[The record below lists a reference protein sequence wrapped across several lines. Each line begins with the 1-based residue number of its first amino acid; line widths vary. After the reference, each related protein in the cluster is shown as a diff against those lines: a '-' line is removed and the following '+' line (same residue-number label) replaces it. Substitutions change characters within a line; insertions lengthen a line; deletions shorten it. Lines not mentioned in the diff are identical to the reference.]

1 MLFLQPM
8 PMDEVAAANRP
19 VAAEVYTMKVCR
31 THTAAAWND
40 VLLAQAPGT
49 PGSPQPNQGSG
60 SLLQPPGSPAP
71 DTTVPPPRPNNVDNG
86 TNRSPFD
93 TSGGAPN
100 DPSKD
105 TPAPVAPE
113 PARPDSPEP
122 GTPSPTNTPPPIDD
136 TKAPDVPT
144 PTGTGGTSGPMQSPP
159 NQTPAPS
166 SADPAAPSAAPAP
179 APSTT
184 TTPPASPTTP
194 PAATTPPAPTDTG
207 ASGTR

>member
-31 THTAAAWND
+31 THAAPD
-40 VLLAQAPGT
+40 VNGMWIAQAPGT

-60 SLLQPPGSPAP
+60 SLLEPPGSPAN
-71 DTTVPPPRPNNVDNG
+71 DIVPPPRPNNVNG
-86 TNRSPFD
+86 TNRTPFD
-93 TSGGAPN
+93 TSGGAPT

-105 TPAPVAPE
+105 IPQPVAPD
-113 PARPDSPEP
+113 PARPDATTP
-122 GTPSPTNTPPPIDD
+122 GTPSPTNAPPPIDD
-136 TKAPDVPT
+136 TKAPDVPA

-166 SADPAAPSAAPAP
+166 SADPGAGSATP

-184 TTPPASPTTP
+184 TPPTSTTTP
-194 PAATTPPAPTDTG
+194 PATTTPSPTDMG
-207 ASGTR
+207 ASSTR

>member
-49 PGSPQPNQGSG
+49 PGSPSPRPGSG
-60 SLLQPPGSPAP
+60 SLLEPPGSPAA
-71 DTTVPPPRPNNVDNG
+71 DTPVPPARPNNVNNG
-86 TNRSPFD
+86 TSRSPFD
-93 TSGGAPN
+93 TTGTPN
-100 DPSKD
+100 DPGRD
-105 TPAPVAPE
+105 TPAPAVPE
-113 PARPDSPEP
+113 PVRPDAGAP
-122 GTPSPTNTPPPIDD
+122 GTPSPVNTPPPIDD
-136 TKAPDVPT
+136 TKAPGVPTT
-144 PTGTGGTSGPMQSPP
+144 PTGTGGTSGPMQSPA

-166 SADPAAPSAAPAP
+166 SADPGAPSAAPTPSTP
-179 APSTT
+179 APPASTTAPPAT
-184 TTPPASPTTP
+184 TTPPPTNM
-194 PAATTPPAPTDTG
+194 G